1 MSVVDDIQSRIAAIS
16 QLFPALA
23 TASAQSAQ
31 LIDSTSRTFGSE
43 FESAMAAMASNDVP
57 SDPIGSAQAA
67 TQSMAT
73 GDVVTGQTVVSDA
86 RRYLGVPYLYGGTDP
101 SKGLDCSALV
111 QRAYADL
118 GISLP
123 RTSQQQATMGT
134 AVPSLAQAKPG
145 DLVCFGDPATHIGI
159 YAGNGSMIVAPHTG
173 TTVQIQRITQTPSTI
188 RRIIPD
194 TAGVND
200 GFAPNAV
207 AFVARPAALSSTSA
221 LSTTSGATAGAPYAA
236 QFAAAERHY
245 GLPSG
250 LLSAV
255 AHAESNYR
263 PDAVSTAGA
272 VGLMQLMPATAQAFG
287 VDPTDPAQSIDGA
300 ARLLKGELDKYGSIP
315 LALASYNAGGPT
327 VDKFGGIPPYPE
339 TRNYVKKVMTYMSE
353 AA

>member
-1 MSVVDDIQSRIAAIS
+1 MSVVDDIQSRIVAIN
-16 QLFPALA
+16 QLFPALS

-31 LIDSTSRTFGSE
+31 LIDSASRTFGSE
-43 FESAMAAMASNDVP
+43 FESAMAAMVSNDVA
-57 SDPIGSAQAA
+57 SDPIGSAQTS
-67 TQSMAT
+67 TQSTAAN
-73 GDVVTGQTVVSDA
+73 DAVTGQTVVSDA

-194 TAGVND
+194 TAGVGGSSSD
-200 GFAPNAV
+200 AV
-207 AFVARPAALSSTSA
+207 AFAARPAALSSTS
-221 LSTTSGATAGAPYAA
+221 GANAGVPYAA

-263 PDAVSTAGA
+263 SDAVSSAGA

-287 VDPTDPAQSIDGA
+287 VDPTDPVQAIDGA

-315 LALASYNAGGPT
+315 LALAAYNAGGPT